1 MASSEL
7 DARIRRLNT
16 SSANGT
22 LKKELGLGDYVL
34 TGWLGD
40 IDKSVPR
47 VKMATMQVSAKGLAH
62 AKAQFARQFKNQL
75 PKDVFDPNTGLVIIR
90 VQSAEP
96 PRAFPADTVPVLGVV
111 KFWKEV
117 EGTGFITADGK
128 DYFVHH
134 SEVVTGDEEVF
145 PNLQA
150 GMKVNF
156 IPDMRDNRPIACN
169 VCGAEE

>member
-1 MASSEL
+1 MSEL

-16 SSANGT
+16 FTTSEIKS
-22 LKKELGLGDYVL
+22 KLGLGDYKL

-40 IDKSVPR
+40 VDKSLPR
-47 VKMATMQVSAKGLAH
+47 VRMETMVVSAKGLAH
-62 AKAQFARQFKNQL
+62 AKAQYARQYKSKL
-75 PKDVFDPNTGLVIIR
+75 GKDMFDPITNLVVIR
-90 VQSAEP
+90 CASNEEP
-96 PRAFPADTVPVLGVV
+96 RSFPADTPPSAGVV

-117 EGTGFITADGK
+117 EGTGYITCDGV

-134 SEVVTGDEEVF
+134 NEVVTDDADVF
-145 PNLQA
+145 PNLVA

-156 IPDMRDNRPIACN
+156 IPALRNERPIACN